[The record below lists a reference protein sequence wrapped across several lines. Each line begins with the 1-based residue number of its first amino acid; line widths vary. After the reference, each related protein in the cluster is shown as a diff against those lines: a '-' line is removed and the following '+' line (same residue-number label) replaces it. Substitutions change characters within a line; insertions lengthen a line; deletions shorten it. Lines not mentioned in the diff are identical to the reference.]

1 MSPSPARGKIRAKGG
16 DLMDEKLTNEAKYM
30 LCVLYQ
36 EYLNRRKIEIPR
48 DDAVMFGDAEHL
60 QTLLFPTWPTHDI
73 SSTARE
79 LSESGFLSVL
89 FGDNELA
96 DAALT
101 KDAII
106 YMETRFKRGAKNLLS
121 AISELRTIIF
131 P

>member
-1 MSPSPARGKIRAKGG
+1 
-16 DLMDEKLTNEAKYM
+16 MDEKLTNEAKYM
-30 LCVLYQ
+30 LCILYQ
-36 EYLNRRKIEIPR
+36 EYMNRRKSEVPK

-60 QTLLFPTWPTHDI
+60 QALLFPTWPTHDI

-79 LSESGFLSVL
+79 LSESSFLSVL

-96 DAALT
+96 GAALT

-106 YMETRFKRGAKNLLS
+106 YMENRFKSGAKKLLS
-121 AISELRTIIF
+121 TISELRTIVF